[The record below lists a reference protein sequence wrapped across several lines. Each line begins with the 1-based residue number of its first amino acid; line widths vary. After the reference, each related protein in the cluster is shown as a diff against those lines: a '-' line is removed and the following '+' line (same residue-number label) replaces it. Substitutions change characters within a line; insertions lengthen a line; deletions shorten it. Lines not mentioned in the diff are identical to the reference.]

1 MLAAK
6 QAGPISMASG
16 SGSQLGSGVLPRP
29 RLALL
34 EAQAFKKQSVCFTL
48 TARNL
53 RTDRNLLFKIC

>member
-34 EAQAFKKQSVCFTL
+34 EAQAFKKQRVFYPDSKESK
-48 TARNL
+48 
-53 RTDRNLLFKIC
+53 DRQEFII